1 MDPLSSKAKR
11 QMASSTSKASSK
23 GSSRKARGKKSKRSG
38 GKSQNAGQPSG
49 PSSSGR
55 SKQRSS
61 ARVEEED
68 EEEVHTRSR
77 TKRSKS
83 GGDESDMAGIGTKI
97 AGYTVGALHTIDIGL
112 GISLLVYGAMVH
124 VPSVTGAAISY
135 GLLLFLGAVAGAIGY
150 YSGAC
155 NRRGLVIS
163 SIAGGLACLVDMCL
177 FIAAVAAWD
186 TFIKFLKD
194 NHDDLMLSEGGVD
207 TINGLKILFA
217 VIFIFLAGLEGHR

>member
-49 PSSSGR
+49 PASGR

-83 GGDESDMAGIGTKI
+83 GGDETYMAGIGTKI

-186 TFIKFLKD
+186 SFIKFLKD
-194 NHDDLMLSEGGVD
+194 NHDDLMLSEGDVD

-217 VIFIFLAGLEGHR
+217 VIFILLAGLEGHR